1 MRTFFYTTGAVAVA
15 ATLLMILSLNAV
27 HALLY
32 LIVSFLAV
40 AVIFYLLGA
49 PFVAALEVIV
59 YAGAI
64 MVLFIFVMMMLNP
77 GRRAAEQE
85 RAWLRP
91 AIWIGPSILAA
102 ILLGEVILLLARSGV
117 QAPAAG
123 VVGPKEV
130 GITLF
135 GPYLIGVE
143 LTSVLLMGALVGAY
157 HLGWRNPKSEKT
169 IGESNDDDSRAGGTP
184 PGDNLVRA
192 GADRPPGAP

>member
-1 MRTFFYTTGAVAVA
+1 MRIFFYIAGAVAVA
-15 ATLLMILSLNAV
+15 AALLMILSLNAV

-40 AVIFYLLGA
+40 AVIFYILGA

-64 MVLFIFVMMMLNP
+64 MVLFIFVVMMLNL

-85 RAWLRP
+85 RSRLRP
-91 AIWIGPSILAA
+91 AMWIGPSILAA
-102 ILLGEVILLLARSGV
+102 ILLGEVIYLLAR
-117 QAPAAG
+117 AG
-123 VVGPKEV
+123 VPAPRAESVGPKEV
-130 GITLF
+130 GLLLF

-157 HLGWRNPKSEKT
+157 HLGRQKPKWERT
-169 IGESNDDDSRAGGTP
+169 DERYSRPRGAPSGG
-184 PGDNLVRA
+184 DLVRA
-192 GADRPPGAP
+192 GADRSSGAP